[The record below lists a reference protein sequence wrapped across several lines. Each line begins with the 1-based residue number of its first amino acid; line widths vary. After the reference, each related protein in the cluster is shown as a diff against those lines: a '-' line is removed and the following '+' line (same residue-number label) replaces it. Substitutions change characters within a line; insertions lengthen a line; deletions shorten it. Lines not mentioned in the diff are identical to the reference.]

1 MVWGSISY
9 CLSLLLHP
17 LPAFMYLLLEQ
28 RPNKWKYHFL
38 RRCKVFLYPSLCQ
51 GFQTNYDNSFFI
63 LVVTHIQRSFI
74 CANPPFCRGCC
85 CLFVFFTY
93 ASFVQYEFTQNQFL
107 LKRCSDKTTLIISGD
122 FSCWGT
128 FQYTLGASLLGVL
141 YFFLVKLLSLWLQF
155 RSGTSFWVFEALAVI
170 PDSDLVVPG
179 SGSIPPIT
187 FIEIDKIPQRQS
199 WSPSSSF
206 SSSPPSSQ
214 RSQNQLKQQGFVT
227 RLYVYSF
234 SGLLGGKSVSPFFP
248 EVS

>member
-1 MVWGSISY
+1 MRYFHII
-9 CLSLLLHP
+9 
-17 LPAFMYLLLEQ
+17 
-28 RPNKWKYHFL
+28 
-38 RRCKVFLYPSLCQ
+38 LCFR

-63 LVVTHIQRSFI
+63 LVVTHVNQSFI

-93 ASFVQYEFTQNQFL
+93 ASFVQFEFTLNQFL

-122 FSCWGT
+122 FSCWGI
-128 FQYTLGASLLGVL
+128 FQYTLGAPLLGG
-141 YFFLVKLLSLWLQF
+141 FFVWVKLLSLRLQF

-170 PDSDLVVPG
+170 PDSDLVAPG

-199 WSPSSSF
+199 WSPSSPF

-214 RSQNQLKQQGFVT
+214 RSQNQLKTTRSCYKALFVFIFWQSCSSEALYCVWKLYYLVVLT
-227 RLYVYSF
+227 VPRHKSVPNCLRLY
-234 SGLLGGKSVSPFFP
+234 L
-248 EVS
+248 